1 MARALEIEKE
11 DILANYRDATQQV
24 ERLEHTVETISAEN
38 KELFGQVQNTQKE
51 VGGASFQ
58 IAEYQQK
65 EENYIQEI
73 MTLERHIDHVT
84 RQLEDTSKSNNQLAS
99 EREQIL
105 EELST
110 FKGIANNQEANK
122 TELQREISRFE
133 NEKISLQQRI
143 QES

>member
-1 MARALEIEKE
+1 
-11 DILANYRDATQQV
+11 
-24 ERLEHTVETISAEN
+24 
-38 KELFGQVQNTQKE
+38 
-51 VGGASFQ
+51 
-58 IAEYQQK
+58 
-65 EENYIQEI
+65 

-84 RQLEDTSKSNNQLAS
+84 RQLEETSKSNNQLAS